1 MTPSFEID
9 FPIRCVVDGEPIP
22 DLSKID
28 RARWRE
34 ALLPLT
40 HRARVRAARMTPKR
54 GFLDPDDPMLL
65 VTRLELEDGGRRDA
79 ARQAASFPPTQTP
92 PRPHAESARR
102 TTRQLNVRLSHRQF
116 AEIERAATLLGLKPT
131 QLARQF
137 ILTGAGR
144 VLYEDRRREQARRR
158 T

>member
-9 FPIRCVVDGEPIP
+9 FPIRCVVGGEPIP

-34 ALLPLT
+34 ALTPLS
-40 HRARVRAARMTPKR
+40 HGARVRAARM
-54 GFLDPDDPMLL
+54 
-65 VTRLELEDGGRRDA
+65 
-79 ARQAASFPPTQTP
+79 
-92 PRPHAESARR
+92 
-102 TTRQLNVRLSHRQF
+102 RLSQRQF
-116 AEIERAATLLGLKPT
+116 AEIERAAALLGLKPT

-144 VLYEDRRREQARRR
+144 VLYEDRRRAQARRR